1 VTTIRVFYDK
11 HGFPFATEINDSSTP
26 KLQHVTAIIC
36 SALTAVPF
44 GSGAIAGT
52 VTDAATGE
60 PIRDVCAVSYTPDGT
75 FENVDG
81 TDATGSYRIPL
92 LASGPHKVLFF
103 SGCQSGLYRDEWYDD
118 RPSLEQA
125 SIAAGIHRL
134 VTDEARSAASRRRE
148 SGLEPFSAQLIAM
161 ADTDEVIR
169 LRLLR
174 AIAISTYGCLAD

>member
-1 VTTIRVFYDK
+1 
-11 HGFPFATEINDSSTP
+11 
-26 KLQHVTAIIC
+26 
-36 SALTAVPF
+36 VPF

-125 SIAAGIHRL
+125 SIVAIMGHRA
-134 VTDEARSAASRRRE
+134 VKRVDASLQPQA
-148 SGLEPFSAQLIAM
+148 SIA
-161 ADTDEVIR
+161 
-169 LRLLR
+169 
-174 AIAISTYGCLAD
+174 S